1 MKRKRNATFGIII
14 REEEEVSMKDAQ
26 HHAASLQNRATTTRG
41 GRQKQRRLFSRRRLP
56 FFVLLLVGGLFFV
69 LLRLGDE
76 NDDDASKRRRSERG
90 GQQTRNDDDDDA
102 MMMYAQRDAAALR
115 PSSSSSSNARGVAF
129 LEKTEEYAETIE
141 EVVEPY
147 YRQVFGK
154 IAKRLGRD
162 DGEEEDESERKEDLD
177 EVDIGNP
184 IIEDD
189 SLEQE
194 NRDLERVNT
203 EEESNEP
210 IPMESVKIKFKD
222 KEKRE
227 TCEKEDVA
235 LRMKSLNRNEQNRI
249 QQIKPRKFWVARD
262 EAANGRKYS
271 HMATIGRWNV
281 NATKKGFVVAWQSS
295 SGIEGI
301 RGQSILISYSEDIDQ
316 PWSKPKRV
324 PSMQNVKTAVWSP
337 VLFNPPKEKNELWL
351 FYTESQNCL
360 RPARS
365 NKSGSKIPPRF
376 SPGGDVKVTKTRDGG
391 NTWSEPQVVHA
402 QSEEDS
408 PGMPKVIA
416 NRITV
421 HTQTGNWILPYW
433 KEKAESNACRQP
445 KTPSSHG
452 VLVSKDQGKTW
463 QPKGKI
469 RVGGTWLIEG
479 AVVERRDY
487 SLQLF
492 FRTSKGKVY
501 TAFSWD
507 GGDTWTGANP
517 TTVPNP
523 DSKMDATAFPD
534 TREIVVAYNDATDR
548 NKINKGRC
556 RLRVAISCDGG
567 VGFKTITELEEGS
580 LKMYIHYPTVVT
592 DGDRAIV
599 AYSLMGHPHLRQGD
613 IGGIKIAEVTF
624 NPKSFQTKKYEPK
637 GQHEEVEI
645 RSSSEGGD
653 KSEEDSAMKTTLSY
667 ELDGL

>member
-1 MKRKRNATFGIII
+1 M
-14 REEEEVSMKDAQ
+14 
-26 HHAASLQNRATTTRG
+26 
-41 GRQKQRRLFSRRRLP
+41 
-56 FFVLLLVGGLFFV
+56 
-69 LLRLGDE
+69 
-76 NDDDASKRRRSERG
+76 
-90 GQQTRNDDDDDA
+90 
-102 MMMYAQRDAAALR
+102 
-115 PSSSSSSNARGVAF
+115 SSSSSSGRQRRRRAIVSLCFCAVLFVSFLSSALFSRDDVFYDDVDFAGKSSSSSSVDDDALNEDDATRMTQKQQQLLRIHRSNNRHARSSTVSSSIV
-129 LEKTEEYAETIE
+129 LEKTEEYAEKIE
-141 EVVEPY
+141 DMMEPY

-154 IAKRLGRD
+154 FAKMSGFGASA
-162 DGEEEDESERKEDLD
+162 GEEEEEALKKKEEEDLN
-177 EVDIGNP
+177 EVDMGTP
-184 IIEDD
+184 LIEDD
-189 SLEQE
+189 ALEQE
-194 NRDLERVNT
+194 NQDLERVNT
-203 EEESNEP
+203 EEEDGNEP
-210 IPMESVKIKFKD
+210 IPVESVKIKYKD

-227 TCEKEDVA
+227 TCEREDVA
-235 LRMKSLNRNEQNRI
+235 LRMKSLNRNERNRI

-281 NATKKGFVVAWQSS
+281 NATKKGFAVAWQSS

-301 RGQSILISYSEDIDQ
+301 RGQSILISYAEDVDQ

-324 PSMQNVKTAVWSP
+324 SSMQNVKTAVWSP
-337 VLFNPPKEKNELWL
+337 VLFNPPNEENGLWL

-360 RPARS
+360 RPARE

-376 SPGGDVKVTKTRDGG
+376 SPGGDVKVTKSRDGG
-391 NTWSEPQVVHA
+391 KTWSEPQEEHA
-402 QSEEDS
+402 QSKEDS

-421 HTQTGNWILPYW
+421 HTQTGNWVLPYW

-445 KTPSSHG
+445 KSPASHG
-452 VLVSKDQGKTW
+452 VLVSKDQGKSW

-523 DSKMDATAFPD
+523 DSKMDATSFPD
-534 TREIVVAYNDATDR
+534 TREIVVAFNDATDK

-556 RLRVAISCDGG
+556 RLRVSISCDGG

-580 LKMYIHYPTVVT
+580 LKMYIHYPTVIT

-613 IGGIKIAEVTF
+613 IGGIKIAEVKF
-624 NPKSFQTKKYEPK
+624 NPKSFERKKYEPK
-637 GQHEEVEI
+637 VQQVEEEKI
-645 RSSSEGGD
+645 SSSLSSSSTSSGEGGRV
-653 KSEEDSAMKTTLSY
+653 EEGDIAVKTTLSY

>member
-1 MKRKRNATFGIII
+1 M
-14 REEEEVSMKDAQ
+14 
-26 HHAASLQNRATTTRG
+26 
-41 GRQKQRRLFSRRRLP
+41 
-56 FFVLLLVGGLFFV
+56 
-69 LLRLGDE
+69 
-76 NDDDASKRRRSERG
+76 
-90 GQQTRNDDDDDA
+90 
-102 MMMYAQRDAAALR
+102 
-115 PSSSSSSNARGVAF
+115 SSSSSSGRQRRRRAIVFCFCAVLFVSFLFSALFSSRDDVFHGDDDFAGKSSSSTSVDDDALNEDDATRMMQKKQQQLLIHGANNRHARSSTVSSSIV
-129 LEKTEEYAETIE
+129 LEKTEEYAEKIE
-141 EVVEPY
+141 DVLEPY

-154 IAKRLGRD
+154 FAQMSGFGASA
-162 DGEEEDESERKEDLD
+162 GEEEQEALKKKEEEDLD
-177 EVDIGNP
+177 EVDMGTP
-184 IIEDD
+184 LIEDD
-189 SLEQE
+189 ALEQE
-194 NRDLERVNT
+194 NQDLERVNT
-203 EEESNEP
+203 EEEDGTEP
-210 IPMESVKIKFKD
+210 IPAESVKIKYKD

-227 TCEKEDVA
+227 TCEREDVA
-235 LRMKSLNRNEQNRI
+235 IRTKSLNRNERNRI

-281 NATKKGFVVAWQSS
+281 NATKKGFAVAWQSS

-301 RGQSILISYSEDIDQ
+301 RGQSILISYAEDVDQ

-324 PSMQNVKTAVWSP
+324 SSMQNVKTAVWSP
-337 VLFNPPKEKNELWL
+337 VLFNPPNEENGLWL

-360 RPARS
+360 RPARE

-376 SPGGDVKVTKTRDGG
+376 SPGGDVKVTKSRDGG
-391 NTWSEPQVVHA
+391 KTWSEPQEVHA
-402 QSEEDS
+402 QSKEDS

-421 HTQTGNWILPYW
+421 HTQTGNWVLPYW

-445 KTPSSHG
+445 KSPASHG
-452 VLVSKDQGKTW
+452 VLVSKDQGKSW

-523 DSKMDATAFPD
+523 DSKMDATSFPD
-534 TREIVVAYNDATDR
+534 TREIVVAFNDATDK

-556 RLRVAISCDGG
+556 RLRVSISCDGG

-580 LKMYIHYPTVVT
+580 LKMYIHYPTVIT

-613 IGGIKIAEVTF
+613 IGGIKIAEVKF
-624 NPKSFQTKKYEPK
+624 NPKSFERKKYEPK
-637 GQHEEVEI
+637 VQQVEEEKI
-645 RSSSEGGD
+645 SSSLSSSSTSSGEGGRV
-653 KSEEDSAMKTTLSY
+653 EEGDIAVKTTLSY

>member
-1 MKRKRNATFGIII
+1 MKEDQRKG
-14 REEEEVSMKDAQ
+14 
-26 HHAASLQNRATTTRG
+26 
-41 GRQKQRRLFSRRRLP
+41 
-56 FFVLLLVGGLFFV
+56 LLL
-69 LLRLGDE
+69 
-76 NDDDASKRRRSERG
+76 
-90 GQQTRNDDDDDA
+90 
-102 MMMYAQRDAAALR
+102 
-115 PSSSSSSNARGVAF
+115 SSSSSSKTSSSSSQRTRERRRLLVVCLLFLVFSLLVSELFSIFDEKKKRGDVVASTSSSFIAMKKLGGGFHHRVREDDDDSDDEIERALAVQRSNRHARSSEVSSNVA
-129 LEKTEEYAETIE
+129 LEKTEEYAEKIE
-141 EVVEPY
+141 DIIEPY

-154 IAKRLGRD
+154 FAKRFVSL
-162 DGEEEDESERKEDLD
+162 DEKDSPKREEDLD

-189 SLEQE
+189 ALEQE

-203 EEESNEP
+203 EEDNEP
-210 IPMESVKIKFKD
+210 IPVESVKIKYKD

-227 TCEKEDVA
+227 TCEREDVA
-235 LRMKSLNRNEQNRI
+235 LRTKSLNRNERNRI

-281 NATKKGFVVAWQSS
+281 NETKKGFAVAWQSS

-301 RGQSILISYSEDIDQ
+301 RGQSILISYAEDIDQ

-324 PSMQNVKTAVWSP
+324 ASMQNVKTAVWSP
-337 VLFNPPKEKNELWL
+337 VLFNPPNEENGLWL

-360 RPARS
+360 RPARE

-376 SPGGDVKVTKTRDGG
+376 SPGGDVKVTKSKDGG
-391 NTWSEPQVVHA
+391 KTWSEPQEVHA
-402 QSEEDS
+402 QSKEDS

-421 HTQTGNWILPYW
+421 HTQTGNWVLPYW

-445 KTPSSHG
+445 KTPASHG
-452 VLVSKDQGKTW
+452 VLVSKDQGKSW

-523 DSKMDATAFPD
+523 DSKMDATSFPD
-534 TREIVVAYNDATDR
+534 TREIVVAYNDATDK

-556 RLRVAISCDGG
+556 RLRVSISCDGG

-580 LKMYIHYPTVVT
+580 LKMYIHYPTVIT

-613 IGGIKIAEVTF
+613 IGGIKIAEVKF
-624 NPKSFQTKKYEPK
+624 NPKSFEKKKYEPK
-637 GQHEEVEI
+637 VQQVEEDTI
-645 RSSSEGGD
+645 SSERSGE
-653 KSEEDSAMKTTLSY
+653 EEDGQDSAVKTTLSY

>member
-1 MKRKRNATFGIII
+1 
-14 REEEEVSMKDAQ
+14 MKDDATTTT
-26 HHAASLQNRATTTRG
+26 TTTRG
-41 GRQKQRRLFSRRRLP
+41 GGGGGGRRQKRRFSRRRLP
-56 FFVLLLVGGLFFV
+56 FFVLLLLVFFV
-69 LLRLGDE
+69 LLLLLRGLGDE
-76 NDDDASKRRRSERG
+76 IDDDERG
-90 GQQTRNDDDDDA
+90 GQRKTRRNDVIHDDDDA
-102 MMMYAQRDAAALR
+102 MMRTM
-115 PSSSSSSNARGVAF
+115 SSSSLSTSGGGSNARGVAF

-154 IAKRLGRD
+154 IAKRLGGED
-162 DGEEEDESERKEDLD
+162 SHGEEEDSDESERKEDLD

-301 RGQSILISYSEDIDQ
+301 RGQSILISYAEDIDQ

-351 FYTESQNCL
+351 FYSESQNCL

-391 NTWSEPQVVHA
+391 KTWSEPQVVHA

-445 KTPSSHG
+445 KTPSYHG

-501 TAFSWD
+501 TAYSWD

-613 IGGIKIAEVTF
+613 IGGIKIAEVAF
-624 NPKSFQTKKYEPK
+624 NSKSFQMKKYEPK

-645 RSSSEGGD
+645 HSSSEGGD